1 MDGLFIIDKPAGMT
15 SFDVVR
21 KIKRAA
27 GTRKVGHSGTLDP
40 DATGVLIVAAG
51 RATRFLR
58 YLVSDAKAYSF
69 ELVLGAQTTTD
80 DSSGDV
86 VHESDPSKVGRADL
100 EAILPSFVGEL
111 DQVPPLYSA
120 VHVDGKRAYALARA
134 GEEFVLESRRIHVK
148 SLTLDAF
155 ESPIAGLTVSCGA
168 GTYVRSLARDIG
180 LALGTHGHARAI
192 RRVIAGEFS
201 LDDAT
206 PLALI
211 EENAADFILPS
222 RRLVAHLEDR
232 VLNDEEANKMS
243 MGQYVLDDGEVGE
256 ALVLLHDGVFVGVGR
271 RVAGENA
278 GLLKPERMW

>member
-1 MDGLFIIDKPAGMT
+1 MDGLFIIDKPEGLT

-40 DATGVLIVAAG
+40 DATGVLIVASG
-51 RATRFLR
+51 RGTRFLR
-58 YLVSDAKAYSF
+58 YLVSDKKVYSF
-69 ELVLGAQTTTD
+69 ELVFGTQTATD
-80 DSSGDV
+80 DSSGEV
-86 VHESDPSKVGRADL
+86 VHESDASHITQAAL
-100 EAILPSFVGEL
+100 ETAITSFVGEL

-134 GEEFVLESRRIHVK
+134 GEEFVLEPRRVVID
-148 SLTLDAF
+148 SLTLNAF
-155 ESPIAGLTVSCGA
+155 ELPIASMTVSCGA

-192 RRVIAGEFS
+192 RRVVAGEFC

-211 EENAADFILPS
+211 EESAAQYILPAQ
-222 RRLVAHLEDR
+222 RLVAHLGER
-232 VLNDEEANKMS
+232 VLNDAEAKKMS
-243 MGQYVLDDGEVGE
+243 MGQYIQDEGTIGEG
-256 ALVLLHDGVFVGVGR
+256 LVLLHDGVFVGVGR
-271 RVAGENA
+271 RVAGDSA
-278 GLLKPERMW
+278 VLVKPERMW

>member
-1 MDGLFIIDKPAGMT
+1 MDGLFIIDKPEGMT

-58 YLVSDAKAYSF
+58 YLVSDKKVYSF
-69 ELVLGAQTTTD
+69 ELVFGTQTTTD
-80 DSSGDV
+80 DSSGEV
-86 VHESDPSKVGRADL
+86 IHESDSSHITRPDL
-100 EAILPSFVGEL
+100 EAALTNFVGEL

-134 GEEFVLESRRIHVK
+134 GEEFELEPRRVSID
-148 SLTLDAF
+148 SITLDSVELPVA
-155 ESPIAGLTVSCGA
+155 SLTVSCGA

-192 RRVIAGEFS
+192 RRVVAGEFC

-211 EENAADFILPS
+211 EENASDFILPS
-222 RRLVAHLEDR
+222 QRLVAHLGQR
-232 VLNDEEANKMS
+232 ILTDEEAKKMS
-243 MGQYVLDDGEVGE
+243 MGQYIQDEGVIGE

-271 RVAGENA
+271 RVAGETSI
-278 GLLKPERMW
+278 LVKPERMW